1 MTPMVASTIAQ
12 DESSGLAP
20 EDIWSDNYID
30 DIFPWAPASD
40 DILQF
45 KQYHTYETMKTRMM
59 RLAEENPDIFE
70 YHEGMNGGTNA
81 RGEEVTADAYEGWY
95 YGHLS
100 PWMKITAN
108 VQGGEYNEFVGDNG
122 NYADRHD
129 VMIVGNHHAREWMS
143 YEVPMLQLEVI
154 AFSYNLSL
162 IHI

>member
-1 MTPMVASTIAQ
+1 MTRRLQELKALRRYDTMSAARKSPVIALNTKPSFGALICLPLLLSLMTPMVASTIAQ
-12 DESSGLAP
+12 DEPTTGTAP
-20 EDIWSDNYID
+20 EDVWSDDYIN

-95 YGHLS
+95 
-100 PWMKITAN
+100 
-108 VQGGEYNEFVGDNG
+108 
-122 NYADRHD
+122 
-129 VMIVGNHHAREWMS
+129 
-143 YEVPMLQLEVI
+143 
-154 AFSYNLSL
+154 LSL
-162 IHI
+162 IHISEPTRLV